1 MEITLILLAAIIVFC
16 VFKSD
21 KIIEFAKKFR
31 DEVINVG
38 KQKWQDAKEEI
49 EMKTADKRKQEMID
63 LIKSYAA
70 NPKRV
75 TELNISYESIKSDL
89 NMVLSQMRD
98 YKRTIDKLEI
108 MQLEQKEY
116 IRQTK
121 STIYATK
128 STIYAMSKYIE
139 MITGKAPT
147 EINEVVESIKKEAI
161 ESEAKKKFDETV
173 KNKKVELENKTAKWK
188 SMLDDLQKQLQKS
201 ANHAWNTNS
210 KNYKDVMAKM
220 ELLANEGL
228 IDKDFFKG
236 L

>member
-21 KIIEFAKKFR
+21 KIIEFIKKIR
-31 DEVINVG
+31 DEVINGG
-38 KQKWQDAKEEI
+38 KQKLQDAKEEI
-49 EMKTADKRKQEMID
+49 ELKIADKRKQEMID
-63 LIKSYAA
+63 LIKSYAV

-75 TELNISYESIKSDL
+75 TELNSSYASIKSDL
-89 NMVLSQMRD
+89 NMVLSQMRE

-121 STIYATK
+121 STIYA
-128 STIYAMSKYIE
+128 MSKYIE
-139 MITGKAPT
+139 MITGKAPA